1 LETIITTVL
10 ATLIASVVV
19 GALANEYRQVLKW
32 RRQQLLSIR
41 NKQADLEF
49 KLNTID
55 RNLDTVLKKVNDRAY
70 I

>member
-1 LETIITTVL
+1 METIITTVL